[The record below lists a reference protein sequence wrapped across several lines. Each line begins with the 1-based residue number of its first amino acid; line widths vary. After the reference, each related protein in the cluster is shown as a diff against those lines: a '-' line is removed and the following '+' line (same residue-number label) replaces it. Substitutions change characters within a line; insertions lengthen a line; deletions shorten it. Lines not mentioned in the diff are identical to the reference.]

1 MKTQEELRKELNRL
15 YCAAS
20 EQAGVGSW
28 SDFARLVD
36 VPYVTLYRYINSQA
50 NITES
55 MLKRIANELA
65 AKNVTFES
73 SPITI
78 GSNTAQNVNAPVT
91 QTTNANDDRWFLLVA
106 EKDAQISRLLGI
118 IEKMQE

>member
-55 MLKRIANELA
+55 MLKRIANELT

-91 QTTNANDDRWFLLVA
+91 QTTNANDDRWFSLVA